1 MKPADTSTT
10 DFAALTRRWLD
21 DCASPEER
29 ETLMSLILESPD
41 AAKDFANSVRFESL
55 LAQHCSAREKALLEF
70 AALDCEMPAEIAPAR
85 KQPNWRTRVLQSPF
99 ARIAAVLVLG
109 GILFLWMQKR
119 PSEPVLVQNDPQT
132 PSKASPTQTHI
143 LLQPRTKAANAS
155 SSITTPPSPVV
166 LTLAERLDDFY
177 LPSIALE
184 GVTFEEAARWLIEQL
199 RTHNYAKRADLDQLA
214 MTVPGSAGKRRITAH
229 SGPISFW
236 KALDLISS
244 LAHCESKLENGH
256 IILADLGVQTPQPRH
271 ATPQLQQ
278 DALALG
284 LRSTP
289 AQILATASEQKAL
302 QTLAASRDQLAS
314 LAPLEFVPLVVPSAA
329 VGQERVLTP
338 ADAQVL
344 WGQFANHLPAT
355 LPIISLPFA
364 TSATVAS
371 NGATVLK
378 VEPVGEMNRVII
390 EQPVTTP
397 PATTNPGG
405 LNQTDSA
412 PVIAATNTTTAIS
425 DSNGVVTTT
434 TSSSATDGTSSTTSA
449 LALLAAAHGLIIV
462 LDDTGN
468 TLLMTPDGIPVN
480 AADLTSL
487 AAAAPPEPASTSLVL
502 LPVGN

>member
-1 MKPADTSTT
+1 MNPADLNT
-10 DFAALTRRWLD
+10 LTRRWLD

-29 ETLMSLILESPD
+29 ETLMSMLLESPE
-41 AAKDFANSVRFESL
+41 AAKDFANCVRFESL

-70 AALDCEMPAEIAPAR
+70 AALDCEMPAEIAPQA
-85 KQPNWRTRVLQSPF
+85 KKVVWTTRVLQSPF

-109 GILFLWMQKR
+109 GVLFLWMQKR
-119 PSEPVLVQNDPQT
+119 PTEPVLAQNEPQT
-132 PSKASPTQTHI
+132 PSKTSPTQTHI
-143 LLQPRTKAANAS
+143 LLQPRTKAANVS

-199 RTHNYAKRADLDQLA
+199 RTHNYAKRDDLNKLV
-214 MTVPGSAGKRRITAH
+214 MSVPGAARHRRVTVH
-229 SGPISFW
+229 SGPISFL

-256 IILADLGVQTPQPRH
+256 ITLADLGVQTPQPRN
-271 ATPQLQQ
+271 ATPQLHQ

-284 LRSTP
+284 LRSSTNP
-289 AQILATASEQKAL
+289 AQILATPSEQKAL
-302 QTLAASRDQLAS
+302 QTLATSRDQLAS

-344 WGQFANHLPAT
+344 WGQFANHLPST

-364 TSATVAS
+364 PTASVAS
-371 NGATVLK
+371 NGATVIK

-412 PVIAATNTTTAIS
+412 PIVAANTGTTSIS
-425 DSNGVVTTT
+425 DANGIVTTT
-434 TSSSATDGTSSTTSA
+434 TSSSSTASTTGTTSA
-449 LALLAAAHGLIIV
+449 LALLAAAHGLIVV

-468 TLLMTPDGIPVN
+468 TLLTTPDGIPVN
-480 AADLTSL
+480 AADLTTF
-487 AAAAPPEPASTSLVL
+487 AAAAPPEPGSTSLVL
-502 LPVGN
+502 LPLTGTTP